1 MKLIRYASLFI
12 FAALLCSITLAQ
24 DVHTDYDRK
33 VNFEQFHTYS
43 WGKVQTSNPL
53 WESRIKDAVN
63 KVLQAKGWQEVPSGG
78 DVTVMAVGATKNQQE
93 YQTYYDGLGA
103 GWRWGGFGGMTTTQ
117 VQNYRVG
124 TLIVDLYQ
132 ASDKQLI
139 WRGSSNDTLS
149 NNTEHNEK
157 DLDKAV
163 DKMFKKFPPSK

>member
-1 MKLIRYASLFI
+1 MKLIRYVSLFI

-93 YQTYYDGLGA
+93 YQTYYDGLG
-103 GWRWGGFGGMTTTQ
+103 
-117 VQNYRVG
+117 
-124 TLIVDLYQ
+124 
-132 ASDKQLI
+132 
-139 WRGSSNDTLS
+139 
-149 NNTEHNEK
+149 
-157 DLDKAV
+157 
-163 DKMFKKFPPSK
+163 